1 MPDWTDRNAWMAA
14 SWKESWNV
22 DPLPLRVPERLEPP
36 LPPDDGGLLLD
47 EHAARTTAIAATGS
61 PIAARWM
68 R

>member
-22 DPLPLRVPERLEPP
+22 EPLPLSVPERLEP
-36 LPPDDGGLLLD
+36 LPPDEGGVLLD